1 MQRTSHCHAGI
12 SRSEISGAQ
21 GGRASPDRMWPWVP
35 ALGLTPEA
43 GMTATMCGRL
53 SCRNFASAKSPAPRA
68 AEASPDRLRP
78 WVPAL
83 GLTPEAGM
91 TTDAAYLTLS
101 CRNFAKRNL
110 RHPELQTHRR
120 TGCDP
125 RSRLSG

>member
-1 MQRTSHCHAGI
+1 MPEFREAKSPAPRAASAPSKRCHAGI
-12 SRSEISGAQ
+12 SRSEISGTQSCRHTAGQ
-21 GGRASPDRMWPWVP
+21 VV
-35 ALGLTPEA
+35 ALGP
-43 GMTATMCGRL
+43 GC
-53 SCRNFASAKSPAPRA
+53 
-68 AEASPDRLRP
+68 
-78 WVPAL
+78 

-91 TTDAAYLTLS
+91 TTNAAYLTLS